1 MSGVFY
7 QYRNFSLADFPRA
20 ASIAQ
25 GYQLYRIK
33 SIKFTFKTYADTYSV
48 GNSGR
53 PNLYWLIDRGQNLVN
68 TTAYT
73 LENLK
78 QMGCRPTACDNR
90 PKSFTFRP
98 AVNEGILGSAAGGPA
113 LFSKSR
119 LSPWL
124 STNQYATTAT
134 NWSPSQVPHSGMC
147 WIMEQAAPQEVPSYG
162 IDVEVQFQFMKP
174 LVELQASAKAP
185 VQAIM
190 SVIDASPD
198 GIQGGLD
205 GKTVPIS
212 NAKL

>member
-7 QYRNFSLADFPRA
+7 QYRNFSLSDFPRA
-20 ASIAQ
+20 VQIAQ
-25 GYQLYRIK
+25 GYQLFRVK
-33 SIKFTFKTYADTYSV
+33 SIKFTFKTYADTYAT
-48 GNSGR
+48 GGAGR

-78 QMGCRPTACDNR
+78 QMGCRPTACDEK

-98 AVNEGILGSAAGGPA
+98 AINEAILGNAAGNT
-113 LFSKSR
+113 LISKPR

-124 STNQYATTAT
+124 STNQFAGTAT

-147 WIMEQAAPQEVPSYG
+147 WIMEQANPPAVPTYG
-162 IDVEVQFQFMKP
+162 VDVEVQFQFMKP
-174 LVELQASAKAP
+174 LVELQAQAKAP

-190 SVIDASPD
+190 STVDASPD
-198 GIQGGLD
+198 GIEGGLD
-205 GKTVPIS
+205 GVTVSIG
-212 NAKL
+212 NAQL

>member
-1 MSGVFY
+1 MPGVFY
-7 QYRNFSLADFPRA
+7 QYRNFSLSDFPRA

-25 GYQLYRIK
+25 GYQLFRIK
-33 SIKFTFKTYADTYSV
+33 SIKFTFKTYADTYTV

-98 AVNEGILGSAAGGPA
+98 AVNEGILGTAAGGPA

-134 NWSPSQVPHSGMC
+134 NWSASQVPHSGMC
-147 WIMEQAAPQEVPSYG
+147 WIMEQAAPQEVPTYG

-174 LVELQASAKAP
+174 LVQLQANAQAP
-185 VQAIM
+185 VNAVM
-190 SVIDASPD
+190 SVVDASPD
-198 GIQGGLD
+198 GIVGGLD
-205 GKTVPIS
+205 GKTVPQT
-212 NAKL
+212 